1 MTKVLITIIVLLC
14 IVLIKKIPVIGGNIT
29 AGLAIAGL
37 LTMLLNGV
45 FNPGTWIVAFIDG
58 LDRMAWI
65 MFLAAFGSIFAQIN
79 TELGAVDTVIGALN
93 AKFHNRPRVL
103 AVCIMFV
110 LLLAGSLMGDAV
122 AASTVIGILTFGIL
136 ASMNIPLHKICC
148 LVVMGAS
155 IGSIMPPMSQALAL
169 AATLAGAD
177 PDAVLNVGYIS
188 VGFVFIVMSIYTC
201 IFLVK
206 KENVPGANPEVE
218 IKLSGQTAGQILK
231 SNWKSLIPV
240 MFLIVVVACRSFS
253 FIGIDLGPLI
263 LKNIKFTIVPD
274 EPTTLYALMSSTT
287 ILKGCTNG
295 VVISIFCAIIFS
307 LIFKPVRQNFGKIVS
322 TGVKNAMPCV
332 GIQIACSFMLGAFY
346 YCGSIQAV
354 SDFCVN
360 LNDSVLKLGAGACL
374 MVLGAL
380 TGSQSTAQNV
390 INTFALPILTASGTS
405 PVFAAVGGGHL
416 AAGGMGLPPADLTT
430 FVVAG
435 LITAQFKKEC
445 NPLKSMFWM
454 VPYSLVM
461 CAVGFFFW
469 FI

>member
-1 MTKVLITIIVLLC
+1 MSKVLIVIVVLLC
-14 IVLIKKIPVIGGNIT
+14 IVLIKKIPYIGGNIT

-45 FNPGTWIVAFIDG
+45 FNPGTWLVAFIDG

-93 AKFHNRPRVL
+93 AKFHHRPRVL

-177 PDAVLNVGYIS
+177 PDAVLNIGYFS
-188 VGFVFIVMSIYTC
+188 VGFVFIVMAIYTC

-206 KENVPGANPEVE
+206 KENVPGANPDVE
-218 IKLSGQTAGQILK
+218 IKLANETAGQILRE
-231 SNWKSLIPV
+231 NWKSLIPV
-240 MFLIVVVACRSFS
+240 TFLIIVVACRSFS
-253 FIGIDLGPLI
+253 FIGIDLGPLV
-263 LKNIKFTIVPD
+263 LQNIRFSHGDTPV
-274 EPTTLYALMSSTT
+274 TLYSLLGGAT
-287 ILKGCTNG
+287 ILKGTVNG
-295 VVISIFCAIIFS
+295 VVISIACAIIFS
-307 LIFKPVRQNFGKIVS
+307 LVFKPVRENFGRIVS
-322 TGVKNAMPCV
+322 TGVKNSMPCV

-346 YCGSIQAV
+346 YCGSIDAV
-354 SDFCVN
+354 AQFCQN
-360 LNDSVLKLGAGACL
+360 LNDSILKVGAGACL

-390 INTFALPILTASGTS
+390 VNTFALPILTSTGTNS
-405 PVFAAVGGGHL
+405 VFAAVGGGHL

-435 LITAQFKKEC
+435 LISAQFKKEC
-445 NPLKSMFWM
+445 DPLKSMFWM

>member
-1 MTKVLITIIVLLC
+1 MVNVLITIAILLC
-14 IVLIKKIPVIGGNIT
+14 IVLIKKIPFVGGNIT
-29 AGLAIAGL
+29 AGLAIAGMV
-37 LTMLLNGV
+37 TMLLNGV

-93 AKFHNRPRVL
+93 AKFHRRPRVL
-103 AVCIMFV
+103 AVCILFV

-169 AATLAGAD
+169 SATLAGAE
-177 PDAVLNVGYIS
+177 PDAVLNLGYFS
-188 VGFVFIVMSIYTC
+188 VGFVFVAMSIYTC

-206 KENVPGANPEVE
+206 KENVPGANPNVE
-218 IKLSGQTAGQILK
+218 IKLANETAGQILRE
-231 SNWKSLIPV
+231 NWKSLIPV
-240 MFLIVVVACRSFS
+240 LFLILVVACRSFS
-253 FIGIDLGPLI
+253 FIGIDLGPLV
-263 LKNIKFTIVPD
+263 LQNIKFSVDDTSS
-274 EPTTLYALMSSTT
+274 TLYALMGSTT
-287 ILKGCTNG
+287 IVKGCTNG
-295 VVISIFCAIIFS
+295 VVMSIFCAIIFS
-307 LIFKPVRQNFGKIVS
+307 LVFKPVRQNFGRIVA
-322 TGVKNAMPCV
+322 TGVKNSMPCV

-346 YCGSIQAV
+346 YCGSIEAV
-354 SDFCVN
+354 SEFCQN
-360 LNDSVLKLGAGACL
+360 LNDSILKVGAAGCL

-380 TGSQSTAQNV
+380 TGSQSTAQNI
-390 INTFALPILTASGTS
+390 INTFALPIITSTGTN
-405 PVFAAVGGGHL
+405 PIFAAVGGGHL

-435 LITAQFKKEC
+435 LISAQFKKDC
-445 NPLKSMFWM
+445 DPLKSMFWM
-454 VPYSLVM
+454 VPYSILM
-461 CAVGFFFW
+461 CTVGLFFW

>member
-1 MTKVLITIIVLLC
+1 MLLVLITIAVLLC
-14 IVLIKKIPVIGGNIT
+14 IVLIKKIPIIGGNIT

-58 LDRMAWI
+58 LDRMSWI
-65 MFLAAFGSIFAQIN
+65 MILATFGSIFAQIN
-79 TELGAVDTVIGALN
+79 TELGTVDTVIGALN
-93 AKFHNRPRVL
+93 AKFHKHPRML
-103 AVCIMFV
+103 AMCIMFV

-177 PDAVLNVGYIS
+177 PDAVLNVGYVS
-188 VGFVFIVMSIYTC
+188 VFFVFVVMGFYVCT
-201 IFLVK
+201 FLVK
-206 KENVPGANPEVE
+206 KENVPGANPEVQ
-218 IKLSGQTAGQILK
+218 IKISNQTASAILL
-231 SNWKSLIPV
+231 SNWKSLLPV
-240 MFLIVVVACRSFS
+240 AFLILVIVCRSFD
-253 FIGIDLGPLI
+253 FIGIDLGPLVLQSI
-263 LKNIKFTIVPD
+263 QFSVGEET
-274 EPTTLYALMSSTT
+274 TTLYELISSTT
-287 ILKGCTNG
+287 ILSGCTNG
-295 VVISIFCAIIFS
+295 VVISILCAIIFS
-307 LIFKPVRQNFGKIVS
+307 LVFKPVRSNFGSIIS

-346 YCGSIQAV
+346 YCGSIDAV
-354 SDFCVN
+354 AEFCQN
-360 LNDSVLKLGAGACL
+360 LNDSVLKVGAGACL

-380 TGSQSTAQNV
+380 TGSQSTAQNI
-390 INTFALPILTASGTS
+390 INTFALPILISTGTD

-435 LITAQFKKEC
+435 LIRAQFKKEC
-445 NPLKSMFWM
+445 DPLKSMFWM
-454 VPYSLVM
+454 LPYSILM
-461 CAVGFFFW
+461 CIVGFFFW